1 MLVSGATAPNIVAA
15 DLEGRQQSLTG
26 FLANG
31 PVLVAFFKISCPTC
45 QFTFPF
51 LQRMADAGVPIVGV
65 SQDEPGPTQAFCDRF
80 AVRFPV
86 LLDRSSAGY
95 TASNAYG
102 ITNVPTLFLVDETG
116 TIATSSHGFSR
127 QDLTQVGGR
136 FGVVPFAAGESVP
149 EFKPG

>member
-1 MLVSGATAPNIVAA
+1 
-15 DLEGRQQSLTG
+15 
-26 FLANG
+26 
-31 PVLVAFFKISCPTC
+31 
-45 QFTFPF
+45 
-51 LQRMADAGVPIVGV
+51 MADAGVPIVGV